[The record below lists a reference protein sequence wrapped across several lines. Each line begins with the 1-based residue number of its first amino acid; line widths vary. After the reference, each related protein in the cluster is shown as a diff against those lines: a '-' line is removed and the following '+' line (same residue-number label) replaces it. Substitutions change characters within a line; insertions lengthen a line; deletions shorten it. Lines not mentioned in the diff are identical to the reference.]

1 VAFRIK
7 ITSGALRDLKDI
19 GRTPGAEEYALR
31 LLERAHSLVTFPYR
45 HGTLRG
51 RPHIRKAP
59 LESHLIL
66 SKIYDD
72 RQVVE
77 ILRFWHAARDQRRLR
92 LKEEAAQPYE
102 AVKVGA

>member
-1 VAFRIK
+1 VAFQLK
-7 ITSGALRDLKDI
+7 ITSKALKDLTDI
-19 GRTPGAEEYALR
+19 GQTPGAEHYALR
-31 LLERAHSLVTFPYR
+31 LLERACSLVTFPYR

-51 RPHIRKAP
+51 RPHIRKSP

-66 SKIYDD
+66 YKIHDE

-77 ILRFWHAARDQRRLR
+77 ILRFWHAARDQRRLH
-92 LKEEAAQPYE
+92 LKEETPAYE